1 MRAVRWLDRQLR
13 NARFRRARPF
23 VGPGDVVVD
32 VGCADGEMFD
42 QWDDTIGPS
51 IGYDPDVE
59 TTTAAG
65 RHELRPGVFPE
76 DAPGD
81 LACDVITMLAVLEH
95 VPPDRQASL
104 ATACARSLRP
114 GGRVVVTVPS
124 PLVDRILDVLGALR
138 LIDGMHADEHYG
150 FAPSDTLTV
159 FGGDEFELVT
169 HRRFQLGLNN
179 LFVFRRR

>member
-23 VGPGDVVVD
+23 VRAGDVVVD
-32 VGCADGEMFD
+32 VGCADGALFSR
-42 QWDDTIGPS
+42 WDDTIGPS
-51 IGYDPDVE
+51 IGYDPDIG
-59 TTTAAG
+59 TTTVAG
-65 RHELRPGVFPE
+65 RHELRPGVFPD
-76 DAPGD
+76 DAADD
-81 LACDVITMLAVLEH
+81 LECDVITMLAVLEH
-95 VPPDRQASL
+95 VPTDRHAPL
-104 ATACARSLRP
+104 AAACAGALRA

-124 PLVDRILDVLGALR
+124 PFVDRILDVLGAIR
-138 LIDGMHADEHYG
+138 LIDGMHTDEHYG
-150 FAPSDTLTV
+150 FVPADTLAV